1 MNARPDPAT
10 FATAEP
16 GIVKLAMLAVG
27 GQGGG
32 VVTGWIV
39 DLAEHE
45 GWLAQSTSVAGV
57 AQRTG
62 ATIYYVEMVPPGAL
76 RRDGGRVETP
86 ILSLSPSQ
94 GDVDILLAA
103 ELMEAGR
110 AVQRGFVTPG
120 RTTLIASSHRSLAVG
135 EKEVPGN
142 GILDD
147 APIMEAARV
156 ASRRFLSADLE
167 ALAVANGS
175 VISASLF
182 GALAGS
188 EALPFAREAFEETIR
203 RSGRGVEAS
212 LRAFAAGYGAVRGE
226 AVEGAAPGSAADR
239 RSAEPVGARLPVTGM
254 PGPTPASRHD
264 DGVAHGPDDMRA
276 AFAVLMDRIEAE
288 LPAPAHATARLGL
301 RKVVD
306 FQDLAYGAEY
316 VDRLKAIAATDRL
329 AGGDAHDFA
338 LTDAAAKYVANGMAY
353 DDVIRV
359 ADLKTRA
366 TRTARLHAEI
376 GARPG
381 QVVHTTEYM
390 HPRME
395 EVAGMMPAR
404 LGRWVEAR
412 PRLFGALDK
421 LVSRGRR
428 VRTDGVLWFGA
439 LYAASALRPHRRRL
453 LRHAVER
460 AHLDDWLATATRLAR
475 MNYPLAVEVIRCRRL
490 IKGYSDTH
498 ARGLSKF
505 DRALSALPLLEHR
518 EDGGEWLARIRTAAL
533 MDEAG
538 EQLDGALRT
547 VATL

>member
-1 MNARPDPAT
+1 MNARPDPAA
-10 FATAEP
+10 FADADP
-16 GIVKLAMLAVG
+16 GIIKLAMLAVG

-32 VVTGWIV
+32 VVTTWIV
-39 DLAEHE
+39 DLAESQ

-76 RRDGGRVETP
+76 QGADAMPV
-86 ILSLSPSQ
+86 LSLSPAQ

-110 AVQRGFVTPG
+110 AVQRGFVTPD

-147 APIMEAARV
+147 APILEAAHL
-156 ASRRFLSADLE
+156 ASRRFLHADLE

-182 GALAGS
+182 GALAGA
-188 EALPFAREAFEETIR
+188 EVLPFGREAFEETIR
-203 RSGRGVEAS
+203 RSGKGVERS
-212 LRAFAAGYGAVRGE
+212 LAAFAAGFDAVRGE
-226 AVEGAAPGSAADR
+226 PAVGADPGSALDQ
-239 RSAEPVGARLPVTGM
+239 RSTEPVEARLPVTGM
-254 PGPTPASRHD
+254 PGETPLSRHD
-264 DGVAHGPDDMRA
+264 DGTAKGPDALRA
-276 AFAVLMDRIEAE
+276 AFGSLMARIEAE
-288 LPAPAHATARLGL
+288 LPAPAHVMAQLGL

-306 FQDLAYGAEY
+306 FQDLDYGIEY
-316 VDRLKAIAATDRL
+316 LDRLKALAAKDRL
-329 AGGDAHDFA
+329 AGGDRRDFA
-338 LTDAAAKYVANGMAY
+338 FTEAAAKYVANAMAY

-359 ADLKTRA
+359 ADLKTRG

-376 GARPG
+376 GSTPD
-381 QVVHTTEYM
+381 QVVRTTEYM

-395 EVAGMMPAR
+395 EVCGMMPVR
-404 LGRWVEAR
+404 LGRAIEAR
-412 PRLFGALDK
+412 PKLFSALDR

-428 VRTDGVLWFGA
+428 VRTDGVFWFGM
-439 LYAASALRPHRRRL
+439 LYAVSALRPHRRSL
-453 LRHAVER
+453 LRHAVETR
-460 AHLDDWLATATRLAR
+460 HMNEWLATAERLLPV
-475 MNYPLAVEVIRCRRL
+475 NYALAVEVLRCRRL

-498 ARGLSKF
+498 RRGLSKF
-505 DRALSALPLLEHR
+505 DRALSALPLLEGR

-533 MDEAG
+533 MDEGG